1 MFIYRKRIS
10 KREWPR
16 SRLRKPSSD
25 LIVCLELLPERA
37 EFQLF
42 RISRV
47 GGRTGLLAS
56 YSLETLN
63 STPKPVYRVL
73 GEDGEGGNYLQR
85 EKELVG
91 LEEDAWG
98 WWGKRAGT

>member
-1 MFIYRKRIS
+1 M
-10 KREWPR
+10 
-16 SRLRKPSSD
+16 
-25 LIVCLELLPERA
+25 CLQLLPERT
-37 EFQLF
+37 EFQLL

-63 STPKPVYRVL
+63 STPKPVEGFL
-73 GEDGEGGNYLQR
+73 GEDGEGGSYLQR

-91 LEEDAWG
+91 LEEWG
-98 WWGKRAGT
+98 HGAEERAGSSTALESLSSRVSSSHRGHRRLASGSAI